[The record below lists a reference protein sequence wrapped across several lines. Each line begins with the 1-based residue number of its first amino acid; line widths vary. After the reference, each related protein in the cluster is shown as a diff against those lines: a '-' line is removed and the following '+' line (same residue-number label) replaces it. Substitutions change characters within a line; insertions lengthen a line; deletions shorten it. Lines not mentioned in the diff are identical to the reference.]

1 MFWIIVIIIILAI
14 VITSS
19 NSKKDLKKTNSYP
32 YVPPVKSNTQSQA
45 QWKYTGTKPG
55 SRDNSIIDVTGN
67 SYTIQ
72 NENINLSK
80 SEYGVPTWSH
90 QYVYSYSEINGV
102 SSEQKTF
109 YDFFKSR
116 FLNGIYLDV
125 EGNSNYY
132 FILLFDL
139 LDDFDRHKDLNKLET
154 QLNTLAKY
162 YPKTKPYTRSF
173 IIRKLELIG
182 DKDGLERVNVQ
193 ENSSINYYSGDYTVE
208 YRLGKQYKDKLNL
221 SSQEVSWLNKFWN
234 PSNVFLGI
242 EGCCI
247 ETIKLYL
254 TTLKEL
260 NKQLKKK
267 ETTIAKE
274 VEFFKTET
282 QKYHNSNNNPY
293 WGYDTSYLKE
303 KAETEVYLTIFKRA
317 ENTVRQS
324 FGHKRKIASEFPYSD
339 QPLIQEFENRL
350 GFYVNQILQTY
361 SISIEK
367 PDEKTEIVL
376 NAQNVNRWK
385 IKFEQL
391 EKSISDTNQIEFVN
405 GIYALEK
412 SNQKN
417 PAIENIFFEA
427 SKVVAKY
434 DKVESLKFYI
444 YYLYYDLKSIK
455 FDNKQL
461 AKTIQ
466 KNLFK
471 TNDQLHDFQIVV
483 ADLLNNKDLNKALE
497 EVSKIYQP
505 KRKKIK
511 IDETVI
517 KEVQLQDKEAV
528 ELLNEY
534 LDDEYEDDYTN
545 VKSSQINNE
554 EIKLEITAKTSDS
567 KPSPFIKEIFLNED
581 QLVTLTMFAE
591 KSFSIPSIDIDNFCK
606 TKGVFKNQLID
617 SINES
622 CYEVLDDVLIEEDN
636 DMYTLNEIY
645 YKKIMIL

>member
-1 MFWIIVIIIILAI
+1 MFWIIVFIIILAI
-14 VITSS
+14 IITSS
-19 NSKKDLKKTNSYP
+19 NNKKDLKRTNSYP
-32 YVPPVKSNTQSQA
+32 YVPPVKSNTQS

-67 SYTIQ
+67 SYTIK

-80 SEYGVPTWSH
+80 SEYGVPVWSH
-90 QYVYSYSEINGV
+90 QYVYSYSEINGA

-173 IIRKLELIG
+173 LIRKLELIG
-182 DKDGLERVNVQ
+182 DKDGLERVKVQ
-193 ENSSINYYSGDYTVE
+193 ENSSPNYYSGDYTVE
-208 YRLGKQYKDKLNL
+208 YRLGRQYKDKLNL

-254 TTLKEL
+254 ATLKEL
-260 NKQLKKK
+260 NSQLKKK

-293 WGYDTSYLKE
+293 WGYDISYLKE
-303 KAETEVYLTIFKRA
+303 RAETEVYLTIFKRV
-317 ENTVRQS
+317 ENAVRES
-324 FGHKRKIASEFPYSD
+324 FGHKRKISSEYPSSD
-339 QPLIQEFENRL
+339 QSLIQEFENRL
-350 GFYVNQILQTY
+350 GLYVNQILQTY

-367 PDEKTEIVL
+367 SDEKTEIEL

-391 EKSISDTNQIEFVN
+391 EKSISETNQIEFIN

-483 ADLLNNKDLNKALE
+483 ADLLNNKDLDKALE

-636 DMYTLNEIY
+636 DMYTLNESY

>member
-1 MFWIIVIIIILAI
+1 M
-14 VITSS
+14 
-19 NSKKDLKKTNSYP
+19 
-32 YVPPVKSNTQSQA
+32 
-45 QWKYTGTKPG
+45 
-55 SRDNSIIDVTGN
+55 
-67 SYTIQ
+67 
-72 NENINLSK
+72 
-80 SEYGVPTWSH
+80 
-90 QYVYSYSEINGV
+90 
-102 SSEQKTF
+102 
-109 YDFFKSR
+109 
-116 FLNGIYLDV
+116 
-125 EGNSNYY
+125 
-132 FILLFDL
+132 FDL

-173 IIRKLELIG
+173 LIRKLELIG
-182 DKDGLERVNVQ
+182 DKDGIERVKVQ
-193 ENSSINYYSGDYTVE
+193 ENSSTNYYSGDYTVE

-221 SSQEVSWLNKFWN
+221 SSQEVSCLNKFWN

-254 TTLKEL
+254 ATLKEL

-267 ETTIAKE
+267 ETTIANE

-293 WGYDTSYLKE
+293 WGYDASYLKE

-324 FGHKRKIASEFPYSD
+324 FGHKRKIVSEFPYSD

-350 GFYVNQILQTY
+350 GFYVNQILQTF

-367 PDEKTEIVL
+367 PDEKTEIEL
-376 NAQNVNRWK
+376 NAQNINRWK

-391 EKSISDTNQIEFVN
+391 EKSISETNQIEFIN

-434 DKVESLKFYI
+434 NKVESLKFYI

-455 FDNKQL
+455 FDNKQM

-483 ADLLNNKDLNKALE
+483 ADLLNNKDLNKALD

-554 EIKLEITAKTSDS
+554 EIKLEITAKTSDLKS
-567 KPSPFIKEIFLNED
+567 SPFIKEIFLNED

-636 DMYTLNEIY
+636 DMYTLNESY